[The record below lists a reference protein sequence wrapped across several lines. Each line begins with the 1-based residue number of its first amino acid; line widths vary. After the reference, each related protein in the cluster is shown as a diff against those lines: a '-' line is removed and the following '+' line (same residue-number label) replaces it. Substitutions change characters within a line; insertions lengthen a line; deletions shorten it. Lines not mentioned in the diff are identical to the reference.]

1 MLCLGNAHFC
11 TCMQVEHV
19 LFQDLKGFEMV
30 IPAVPT
36 EDEMVLAAKADVLR
50 SVQAN
55 TPGPFQ

>member
-1 MLCLGNAHFC
+1 M
-11 TCMQVEHV
+11 

-30 IPAVPT
+30 IPAVPV
-36 EDEMVLAAKADVLR
+36 EDEVVMAAKANVLR